1 MAKKQRDVPGRQYN
15 FVAKKQKQTMMT
27 RIFSSRKAIFPNCFL
42 HADLRDRKTSPLR
55 TRTPR
60 TAIRRMTMKLYV
72 GNLVYNMTESE
83 LHDLFSACG
92 PVVSVRIITDHFTR
106 QSKNFGYVEMSTP
119 GDSLRAVEQLNGK
132 QINNRS
138 LVVRQARS
146 RSERRGCGW

>member
-1 MAKKQRDVPGRQYN
+1 
-15 FVAKKQKQTMMT
+15 
-27 RIFSSRKAIFPNCFL
+27 
-42 HADLRDRKTSPLR
+42 
-55 TRTPR
+55 
-60 TAIRRMTMKLYV
+60 MTMKLYV

-132 QINNRS
+132 QINNRN
-138 LVVRQARS
+138 LVVRQARP
-146 RSERRGCGW
+146 RGERRGCGW